1 MSLKT
6 TDLCDEHSAE
16 LKIASPMF
24 RDYGGSKL
32 FNGAISTAKVFEDNS
47 LVRAALEEPGEGR
60 VLVVDGGGSMR
71 CALLGDNLAAL
82 GQRNGWAGVV
92 VYGCIR
98 DSADIAGIEIGVKA
112 LNTHPLKSVKKGIGE
127 RDVPVTFAGLT
138 FHPGE
143 FLYADED
150 GLIVSRAA
158 LG

>member
-1 MSLKT
+1 MYWSW
-6 TDLCDEHSAE
+6 
-16 LKIASPMF
+16 M
-24 RDYGGSKL
+24 
-32 FNGAISTAKVFEDNS
+32 GAVPC
-47 LVRAALEEPGEGR
+47 AAHF
-60 VLVVDGGGSMR
+60 
-71 CALLGDNLAAL
+71 LGDNLAAL

-150 GLIVSRAA
+150 GLIVSRSA